1 MRILKLLLLW
11 YFVIAGLALHAACG
25 AVWVL
30 KPDLVRTAWERAG
43 AFLTGTGHLPLLAA
57 VDPGRERLSDDQ
69 VFSRIPAWR
78 PRTAGPD
85 APPPGSARIGTRLFA
100 SAPAAADA
108 LTPGATL
115 DLGEGVYKSPLV
127 IRVSNVRIRGHGHVV
142 FEKGTARG
150 KGSLVVAADNVRIS
164 DIECREIAVPDGN
177 GACIRFEGRNL
188 AVERVYFHDAQQG
201 ILTGSNPGLVDIR
214 ASRFER
220 LGQRGQAHGIY
231 IGGGRLAIAD
241 SLFLAARGEG
251 HEIKSRAAETT
262 IVRSVVAS
270 LNGVDSRLIDA
281 PNGGVLRITDSLLCE
296 GPDTANTDVIG
307 FGLETGLGHHP
318 ADRVVLR
325 NNLIVL
331 DREGSVRLLHLVDER
346 MPVEVAGNRIVARN
360 ATPYDKT
367 NVLFRNRKAA
377 GLAPYPAL
385 PWEQLPLGGTGRD
398 EP

>member
-1 MRILKLLLLW
+1 MRILKRLLLW
-11 YFVIAGLALHAACG
+11 YFVVAGLALHLAFG
-25 AVWVL
+25 AVWLL
-30 KPDLVRTAWERAG
+30 KPDLVWTARERASG
-43 AFLTGTGHLPLLAA
+43 WVTGHLPILAA
-57 VDPGRERLSDDQ
+57 VDPGRERLSDDL
-69 VFSRIPAWR
+69 VFSPIPAWR
-78 PRTAGPD
+78 PRPGGAD
-85 APPPGSARIGTRLFA
+85 APPPGYARIGPRLFA
-100 SAPAAADA
+100 SVQAAASA
-108 LTPGATL
+108 LTPGDAL
-115 DLGEGVYKSPLV
+115 DIGEGIYQSPLV
-127 IRVSNVRIRGHGHVV
+127 IRVSNVHIRGHGHVV
-142 FEKGTARG
+142 FEKGAALG

-164 DIECREIAVPDGN
+164 NIECRRIAVPDGN

-188 AVERVYFHDAQQG
+188 ELEQVYFHDSEQG

-220 LGQRGQAHGIY
+220 LGNRGQAHGIY

-251 HEIKSRAAETT
+251 HEIKTRAAETT

-281 PNGGVLRITDSLLCE
+281 PNGGILTITDSLLFE
-296 GPDTANTDVIG
+296 GPDTVNSDVIG

-325 NNLIVL
+325 NNLIVI
-331 DREGSVRLLHLVDER
+331 DREGTARLLHLVDEQAR
-346 MPVEVAGNRIVARN
+346 VEVTGNRIVSRN

-367 NVLFRNRKAA
+367 NVRFRNRKAA

-385 PWEQLPLGGTGRD
+385 PWERLPLGGKGRD
-398 EP
+398 AP